1 MTEVFDNLRR
11 SIEAL
16 EAAIGGYGDVDH
28 SVSQRIL
35 AERTERIAREPV
47 RLEKSRDALSCLVF
61 QRRARTYAVPLE
73 NLNEVAP
80 ITSIAHVPGVL
91 PAFLGV
97 TARRGRV
104 ISVVDVPRLFGTST
118 PDAAPPKWLVT
129 TSSTHVVCGVGAD
142 ELNDVIDVDPGAMAK
157 TMPTFP
163 PLIQRHT
170 LGVLEN
176 RTIILDFI
184 GLLEDRA
191 LRVEERVK

>member
-1 MTEVFDNLRR
+1 MTDVFDRLRR

-16 EAAIGGYGDVDH
+16 EAAIGGPDDVDQT
-28 SVSQRIL
+28 VSQRIL
-35 AERTERIAREPV
+35 AERTQRVAREPV

-61 QRRARTYAVPLE
+61 QRCARTYAVPLE
-73 NLNEVAP
+73 SLNEVAP
-80 ITSIAHVPGVL
+80 ITSIAHVPSVL
-91 PAFLGV
+91 PALLGV

-104 ISVVDVPRLFGTST
+104 ISVVDVPRLFGTSA
-118 PDAAPPKWLVT
+118 PDAAPPKWLIT
-129 TSSTHVVCGVGAD
+129 TSSANVVCGVGAD
-142 ELNDVIDVDPGAMAK
+142 ELNDVMDVNPAAMAK

-176 RTIILDFI
+176 RTVILDFI

>member
-1 MTEVFDNLRR
+1 MTDVFDHLRR

-16 EAAIGGYGDVDH
+16 ENAIGGSNDAEL

-35 AERTERIAREPV
+35 AERTQRVAREPV
-47 RLEKSRDALSCLVF
+47 RLEKSHDALSCLLF
-61 QRRARTYAVPLE
+61 QRCSRSYAVPLE
-73 NLNEVAP
+73 SLNDVAP
-80 ITSIAHVPGVL
+80 ITSIAHVPGV
-91 PAFLGV
+91 PAAFLGV

-104 ISVVDVPRLFGTST
+104 VSVVDVPRLFGTAT
-118 PDAAPPKWLVT
+118 PNAAPPKWLVT

-142 ELNDVIDVDPGAMAK
+142 ELNDVIDVNPGAMAK
-157 TMPTFP
+157 SMPTFP

-176 RTIILDFI
+176 RTVILDFV

>member
-1 MTEVFDNLRR
+1 VTDVFDHLRQ

-16 EAAIGGYGDVDH
+16 EATIGGSDDVDQR
-28 SVSQRIL
+28 VSQRIL
-35 AERTERIAREPV
+35 AERTQRVAREPV

-61 QRRARTYAVPLE
+61 QRCSRSYAIPLE
-73 NLNEVAP
+73 SLNEVAP
-80 ITSIAHVPGVL
+80 VSSIAHIPGVL

-104 ISVVDVPRLFGTST
+104 VSVVDVPRLFGTSP
-118 PDAAPPKWLVT
+118 PDAVTPKWLIT
-129 TSSTHVVCGVGAD
+129 TCSTNVVCGVGAD
-142 ELNDVIDVDPGAMAK
+142 ELNDVIDVNPGAMAK

-176 RTIILDFI
+176 RTVILDLV
-184 GLLEDRA
+184 GLLEDRT
-191 LRVEERVK
+191 LRVEERVQ

>member
-1 MTEVFDNLRR
+1 MTDVFDHLRQ

-16 EAAIGGYGDVDH
+16 ESAIGDSDDADQ

-35 AERTERIAREPV
+35 TERTQRIAREPV

-61 QRRARTYAVPLE
+61 QRCARTYAVPLE
-73 NLNEVAP
+73 GLNEVAP
-80 ITSIAHVPGVL
+80 ITSIAHVPGIL
-91 PAFLGV
+91 PAYLGV

-104 ISVVDVPRLFGTST
+104 VSVVDVPRLFGTST

-129 TSSTHVVCGVGAD
+129 TSSTSVVCGVGAD
-142 ELNDVIDVDPGAMAK
+142 ELNDVIDVDPAAMAK

>member
-1 MTEVFDNLRR
+1 VTDVFDHLRQ

-16 EAAIGGYGDVDH
+16 ETAIGGSDDADQR
-28 SVSQRIL
+28 VSQRIL

-47 RLEKSRDALSCLVF
+47 RVEKSRDALSCLVF
-61 QRRARTYAVPLE
+61 QRCGRTYAVPLE

-80 ITSIAHVPGVL
+80 IASVAHVPGVL

-104 ISVVDVPRLFGTST
+104 VSVVDVPRLFGTAT
-118 PDAAPPKWLVT
+118 PDADPPKWLVT
-129 TSSTHVVCGVGAD
+129 TSSTTVVCGVGAD
-142 ELNDVIDVDPGAMAK
+142 ELNDVIDVDPGSMAK

-176 RTIILDFI
+176 RTVILDFV

-191 LRVEERVK
+191 LNVEERVK